1 MKINPNIKAVFFDM
15 DGVLFDSMPNH
26 ARSWVKAM
34 QGLDIP
40 FTEYDAYL
48 HEGRTGASTI
58 NTYFLKYKN
67 REATVEEQ
75 QAIYKKK
82 SNYFEQCPPAERM
95 KLAYELL
102 QKVKAAGL
110 DICVVTGSAQMS
122 LLDHLDD
129 HFPDIFQP
137 NRLVTAF
144 DVKFGKPN
152 PEPYL
157 MALEKTGVKPS
168 QAIVIE
174 NAPLG
179 VQSAKAAGIF
189 TIAVNTG
196 ILEDEVLR
204 QAGADIVC
212 SNGMSELYEKW
223 DSL

>member
-1 MKINPNIKAVFFDM
+1 MKINLDLKAVFFDM

-26 ARSWVKAM
+26 ARSWIKAM
-34 QGLDIP
+34 QELDIP

-58 NTYFLKYKN
+58 NTYFLRYKN

-75 QAIYKKK
+75 QSIYRKKTE
-82 SNYFEQCPPAERM
+82 YFEKFPPVGRM
-95 KLAYELL
+95 KYAYELL
-102 QKVKAAGL
+102 QKVKAEGL

-122 LLDHLDD
+122 LLDHLNDY
-129 HFPDIFQP
+129 FPNIFQP
-137 NRLVTAF
+137 DRLVTAL
-144 DVKFGKPN
+144 DVKFGKPS

-157 MALEKTGVKPS
+157 MALQKTGVAPS
-168 QAIVIE
+168 QAVVVE

-204 QAGADIVC
+204 RAGADIVY
-212 SNGMSELYEKW
+212 SGGMKELYERW
-223 DSL
+223 